1 MHLYCFFF
9 FSTQNS
15 LAQQHVSTS
24 SAHGCRV
31 SVKTLLSLFLWLPIS
46 HLKTRT
52 LCHIHSWA
60 HAKCVCSPGA
70 TITPSAANG
79 GENALQR
86 IVDRTWSQRTIT
98 FYPVRRGGGVVSLS
112 LSLSWPLSLIV
123 RIYTTYVYQLHIVI
137 ANMWRR
143 VVCCVR
149 YVRVPFVTRYEHFNS
164 TSFLVNAAFHSAQP
178 FGTIAARERAHTQ
191 K

>member
-1 MHLYCFFF
+1 MINFTLVSRCTYTVFFL

-112 LSLSWPLSLIV
+112 LSLSWPLSLSH
-123 RIYTTYVYQLHIVI
+123 RTYLHHI
-137 ANMWRR
+137 
-143 VVCCVR
+143 CVSVAHCYR
-149 YVRVPFVTRYEHFNS
+149 EHVAQGGVLCAICQS
-164 TSFLVNAAFHSAQP
+164 AFCDAIR
-178 FGTIAARERAHTQ
+178 TL
-191 K
+191 